1 MNIILIQISIL
12 TVLSILMV
20 ALYLRPKTR
29 LNFKK
34 VIMTKSF
41 DVESFLTIVSV
52 IIIFLIC
59 LFTLKTQIIE
69 NNIVKMFI
77 VSMILFIVA
86 LGKK

>member
-1 MNIILIQISIL
+1 
-12 TVLSILMV
+12 MV

-29 LNFKK
+29 LNLKK